1 MGRTGR
7 PRGQP
12 DTIRGSRTLVSTLRP
27 HFWGVG
33 VRRALGVCTT
43 SSRFLRSSHLTAHDY
58 DRVTIWFDGSH
69 AGLVLGV
76 TVKLH

>member
-1 MGRTGR
+1 MRRTDR
-7 PRGQP
+7 PRGLARYYSEFP
-12 DTIRGSRTLVSTLRP
+12 YSCFTLRP

-43 SSRFLRSSHLTAHDY
+43 SSFFFCEAYTLRRMTG
-58 DRVTIWFDGSH
+58 VTIWFDGSH
-69 AGLVLGV
+69 VGLVLGE